1 MLPPVSA
8 APGCQLEIVAFD
20 FEAKTSEPVELEGL
34 RAAMQQGRFVWVDAD
49 VGDASAARSFLVGL
63 ELADAEV
70 IEDALAGRSSV
81 HYTRFD
87 DYLYLVLTGTL
98 VKEGPPSLERL
109 DAIVAEGYLLTIHQ
123 GPVTFLE
130 SMRRE
135 YRADFVRF
143 ARSPSFLVYELW
155 DHLTSNWVASQT
167 LLSDRVAGLQDELM
181 QNLGDQVFSRVSALM
196 EDLLTLRKLV
206 VPARAVLTEL
216 ATHRSAVISDATRPF
231 LSNMVGTVE
240 RVVQDLMAD
249 REILSD
255 SVDLYMSMVSHRT
268 NQVMRRLTTVSVI
281 FLPLMFVCGVYGMNF
296 TELPEIHWKYGY
308 LFFWGLVAVIAS
320 SLAIALRRARWF

>member
-1 MLPPVSA
+1 MLPRVSA
-8 APGCQLEIVAFD
+8 APGCQLEIVALD
-20 FEAKTSEPVELEGL
+20 FEAKTTELVKIEGL
-34 RAAMQQGRFVWVDAD
+34 RAAIDQGRFVWVDAD
-49 VGDASAARSFLVGL
+49 VADAPAAQEFLVGL

-70 IEDALAGRSSV
+70 IEDALAGRSTV
-81 HYTRFD
+81 HYTRFE
-87 DYLYLVLTGTL
+87 DYLYLVLTGAR
-98 VKEGPPSLERL
+98 VEDGPPVLERL
-109 DAIVAEGYLLTIHQ
+109 HAIVAADTLLSIHQ
-123 GPVTFLE
+123 GPVAFLE
-130 SMRRE
+130 NMRRE

-155 DHLTSNWVASQT
+155 DHLTSNWVASHSQ
-167 LLSDRVAGLQDELM
+167 LSERVAGLQDELM
-181 QNLGDQVFSRVSALM
+181 QNLDEQVFGRVSALM

-206 VPARAVLTEL
+206 VPARSVLTEL
-216 ATHRSAVISDATRPF
+216 ATHHSAVISDATRPF
-231 LSNMVGTVE
+231 LANMVGTVE

-249 REILSD
+249 REILSA

-320 SLAIALRRARWF
+320 SLALALKRARWL